1 MRDRDCYRNSVLNSS
16 TLIISAQED
25 SGNFLSNLVFQCG
38 GLDVIERLLCSRSSS
53 LEDCIESAG
62 VLAQITSPWIADNHK
77 IEDLDRH
84 VPAMVAAL
92 TGEFY
97 VSMITT
103 NLSEEETI

>member
-1 MRDRDCYRNSVLNSS
+1 M
-16 TLIISAQED
+16 
-25 SGNFLSNLVFQCG
+25 
-38 GLDVIERLLCSRSSS
+38 IERLLCSRASP

-92 TGEFY
+92 TGMDYSGLMAF
-97 VSMITT
+97 
-103 NLSEEETI
+103 

>member
-1 MRDRDCYRNSVLNSS
+1 M
-16 TLIISAQED
+16 
-25 SGNFLSNLVFQCG
+25 
-38 GLDVIERLLCSRSSS
+38 IEGLLCARSSS

-92 TGEFY
+92 TGGY
-97 VSMITT
+97 NVRSLPT
-103 NLSEEETI
+103 NYCWKKRQSKFIEYNLYE

>member
-1 MRDRDCYRNSVLNSS
+1 MQAPLFA
-16 TLIISAQED
+16 L
-25 SGNFLSNLVFQCG
+25 QCG
-38 GLDVIERLLCSRSSS
+38 GLDVIEGLLCARTSS

-92 TGEFY
+92 TGGWW
-97 VSMITT
+97 
-103 NLSEEETI
+103 

>member
-1 MRDRDCYRNSVLNSS
+1 M
-16 TLIISAQED
+16 
-25 SGNFLSNLVFQCG
+25 
-38 GLDVIERLLCSRSSS
+38 IERLLCSRSSS

-92 TGEFY
+92 TGGW
-97 VSMITT
+97 
-103 NLSEEETI
+103 

>member
-1 MRDRDCYRNSVLNSS
+1 MIIFDHICIWIVTTIQ
-16 TLIISAQED
+16 TLA
-25 SGNFLSNLVFQCG
+25 LQCG
-38 GLDVIERLLCSRSSS
+38 GLDVIEGLLCARSSS

-92 TGEFY
+92 TGGW
-97 VSMITT
+97 
-103 NLSEEETI
+103 

>member
-1 MRDRDCYRNSVLNSS
+1 M
-16 TLIISAQED
+16 
-25 SGNFLSNLVFQCG
+25 FQCG

-92 TGEFY
+92 TGKWVD
-97 VSMITT
+97 VSVISTT
-103 NLSEEETI
+103 KCQRKRR